1 MSAFTQRTDF
11 PDGCAVVIGGS
22 GGIGSVAAAR
32 FSAHGVPVLV
42 TFQGRAEKA
51 ENVVSAIERNG
62 GTAAAQ
68 RCDVS
73 DRASVVDAFAHARTA
88 FGRVH
93 SIVCAQGRSYRSGAI
108 AEADPDDL
116 RRKFETDVVGFL
128 NIMQTSLP
136 HMREH
141 GGGTVTAIVS
151 PTIQRFVAG
160 YGMAMTPKAG
170 LAGMIR
176 YFAAEEGP
184 NNVRVNAIAP
194 GVIDAGMALDLLDE
208 RVRGAIERAVAS
220 TPLRRRGL
228 PEEVA
233 ELLFFLASSKSGFI
247 TGQVINIDG
256 GFSL

>member
-1 MSAFTQRTDF
+1 MSTITQRPDF
-11 PDGCAVVIGGS
+11 SDGCAVVIGGS

-32 FSAHGVPVLV
+32 FGAHGVPVFV

-51 ENVVSAIERNG
+51 EGIVSAIQQKG
-62 GTAAAQ
+62 GTAVAQ
-68 RCDVS
+68 RCDVT
-73 DRASVVDAFAHARTA
+73 DPASVVDMLGRARAA

-93 SIVCAQGRSYRSGAI
+93 SIVCAQGRSYRGGAV
-108 AEADPDDL
+108 AAADPNDL
-116 RRKFETDVVGFL
+116 RRKFETDVLGFL
-128 NIMQTSLP
+128 NIMQAALP
-136 HMREH
+136 DMREH

-170 LAGMIR
+170 LAGMVR

-184 NNVRVNAIAP
+184 SNVRVNAIAP
-194 GVIDAGMALDLLDE
+194 GVIDAGMALDLLDDG
-208 RVRGAIERAVAS
+208 VRASIERAVAS

-247 TGQVINIDG
+247 TGQIITIDG